1 MMYCFSS
8 SQNTIAL
15 TGEDRHAQQ
24 VIKNETGGFIAT
36 SNGGITIPEDGIYS
50 ISALLRL
57 DSLGVSA
64 NTITASIRR
73 YRSGGVETSMPVAI
87 THTGNNLCISIP
99 PYAAQCLAGDVMFL
113 AGRNNT
119 QNVGNISS
127 DCYMMIRRVV

>member
-1 MMYCFSS
+1 MMYSFSS
-8 SQNTIAL
+8 SGNTISL

-24 VIKNETGGFIAT
+24 VIKSEIGGFVAT
-36 SNGGITIPEDGIYS
+36 NNGGITIPEDGIYS

-57 DSLGVSA
+57 DSLGTSA

-73 YRSGGVETSMPVAI
+73 YRSGSVETSMPVAI
-87 THTGNNLCISIP
+87 THTGTNLCISIP
-99 PYAAQCLAGDVMFL
+99 AYASQCLAGDVLFL

-127 DCYMMIRRVV
+127 DCYMMIRRVA